1 MTRPNE
7 ELAAIFLHLADLL
20 RGQQAN
26 PYRIRAYHR
35 AAETLTSLD
44 EDVAQIEGR
53 GELEQIAGIGKDLSQ
68 KIREFLRTGAIQS
81 YEALK
86 RPLPPEIRQW
96 ASLPGLSETLVQH
109 LYFRLNIRDLD
120 DLAGLVRSHLLRTLP
135 SFGGDEESLLHAIAA
150 MRAGQTDH
158 PPSTSDPSLGS
169 GSTPPY

>member
-1 MTRPNE
+1 MEPPESGRSLTMTRPNE

-26 PYRIRAYHR
+26 PYRIRAYRR

-44 EDVAQIEGR
+44 EDVARIEER
-53 GELEQIAGIGKDLSQ
+53 GELERIEGIGKDLSQ

-135 SFGGDEESLLHAIAA
+135 SFGGDEEGLLHAIDTL
-150 MRAGQTDH
+150 RAGHIDQ
-158 PPSTSDPSLGS
+158 PPAT
-169 GSTPPY
+169 

>member
-1 MTRPNE
+1 
-7 ELAAIFLHLADLL
+7 LL

-26 PYRIRAYHR
+26 PYRIRAYRR

-44 EDVAQIEGR
+44 EDVARIEER
-53 GELEQIAGIGKDLSQ
+53 GELEQIEGIGKDLSQ

-135 SFGGDEESLLHAIAA
+135 SFGGDEEGLLHAIDTL
-150 MRAGQTDH
+150 RAGHIDQ
-158 PPSTSDPSLGS
+158 PPAT
-169 GSTPPY
+169 

>member
-1 MTRPNE
+1 MAMTRANE
-7 ELAAIFLHLADLL
+7 ELAAIFLRMADLL

-26 PYRIRAYHR
+26 PYRIRAYRR
-35 AAETLTSLD
+35 AAETLTSLV

-53 GELEQIAGIGKDLSQ
+53 GELERIDGIGKDLAN

-86 RPLPPEIRQW
+86 RPLPPEVQPW
-96 ASLPGLSETLVQH
+96 TSLPGLSETLVQH

-135 SFGGDEESLLHAIAA
+135 SFGGDEESLLQAIDAL
-150 MRAGQTDH
+150 RADQDAR
-158 PPSTSDPSLGS
+158 PPST
-169 GSTPPY
+169 

>member
-7 ELAAIFLHLADLL
+7 ELAAIFLHMADLL

-26 PYRIRAYHR
+26 PYRVRAYRR

-44 EDVAQIEGR
+44 EDVAHIEAR
-53 GELEQIAGIGKDLSQ
+53 GELERIDGIGKDLSQ

-81 YEALK
+81 YESLK
-86 RPLPPEIRQW
+86 QPLPPDIRRW

-135 SFGGDEESLLHAIAA
+135 GFGGDEENLLSAIDTLRNLQAA
-150 MRAGQTDH
+150 R
-158 PPSTSDPSLGS
+158 PPST
-169 GSTPPY
+169 